1 MPYFMTGALTPQI
14 TATANRLKSAQNRD
28 EDEIGL
34 GVALVTEVNSKMLR
48 KKMLGRTDT
57 AKGRC

>member
-1 MPYFMTGALTPQI
+1 MTGALTPQI

-34 GVALVTEVNSKMLR
+34 GVASVTEVNSNAAKENA
-48 KKMLGRTDT
+48 GQDGA